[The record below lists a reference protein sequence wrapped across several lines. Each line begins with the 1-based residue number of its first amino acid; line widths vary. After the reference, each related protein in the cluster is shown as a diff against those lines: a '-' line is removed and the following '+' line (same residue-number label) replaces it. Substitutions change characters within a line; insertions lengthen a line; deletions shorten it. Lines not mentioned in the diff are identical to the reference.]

1 MLRVL
6 YQNVWIEMI
15 RNNAMMWLF
24 LASTLAM
31 IDRETL
37 VVVGF
42 FLFQMSSPINYYFQ
56 FIFVSFSFFLF
67 HCIIIFTH
75 FKPIGNFSFDTC
87 SFQSHFL
94 FGLFFHERA
103 IQSMEYQNGF
113 CFCKKNNNSC
123 TCKNQ
128 WFVWGCLFVCLFWV
142 FLLLITTRQ
151 RKKKIVQAE
160 RKKLHIKIRSP
171 LYSSS
176 QTER

>member
-1 MLRVL
+1 MGSLVKHPMVHDFKSLECWEFYTKMYESKWYATMR
-6 YQNVWIEMI
+6 WCDC
-15 RNNAMMWLF
+15 F

-113 CFCKKNNNSC
+113 CFCKKIIIVARVKISDS
-123 TCKNQ
+123 
-128 WFVWGCLFVCLFWV
+128 FEVVCLFVCFG
-142 FLLLITTRQ
+142 FICC
-151 RKKKIVQAE
+151 
-160 RKKLHIKIRSP
+160 
-171 LYSSS
+171 
-176 QTER
+176 